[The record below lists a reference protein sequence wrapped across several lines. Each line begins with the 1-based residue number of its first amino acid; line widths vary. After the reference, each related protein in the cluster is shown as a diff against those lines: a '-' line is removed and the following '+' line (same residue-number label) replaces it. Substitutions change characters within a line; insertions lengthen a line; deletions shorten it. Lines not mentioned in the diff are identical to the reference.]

1 MDYSEKWG
9 NSVDEAVALALKDL
23 KLTIDEVDV
32 EVLEEPTKGILGLG
46 RKPGLVRVTKKGTT
60 AEKTDGDAAFEAV
73 RAQVSGKPAEEKE
86 APAKETA
93 QAEATPAAEAAPE
106 AKAPEA
112 PAAEKAAAAEVA
124 PAVEAIPETKEEAPE
139 EEEVSPFGAG
149 YKRPEYGVIDLR
161 SKGDKKPQQQ
171 SSGRSGGRRERDG
184 GRGRDRDRRRGGR
197 DRKSDAT
204 LTNVNTEAISIRP
217 DNLIPVEE
225 HEALDFLKETTANM
239 GLDLTIT
246 AQANDEYM
254 YINLEGKDAGA
265 IIGKR
270 GQTLDAIQYLTS
282 LVVNKDHNKYV
293 RVVVDA
299 ENYRAKREKTLQ
311 QLAIRL
317 GTKVLRTGRPVR
329 LEPMN
334 PYERMVIHATLHK
347 SEEVTTKSEG
357 EEPYRRVIIERK

>member
-9 NSVDEAVALALKDL
+9 NSVDEAVELALKDL

-46 RKPGLVRVTKKGTT
+46 RKPGLVRVTKKGAT
-60 AEKTDGDAAFEAV
+60 AEKTDGDAAFEEV
-73 RAQVSGKPAEEKE
+73 RAEVSGVKKEEPVEESPAVKVEEPAAVDEKKEESAPAEE
-86 APAKETA
+86 
-93 QAEATPAAEAAPE
+93 AAV
-106 AKAPEA
+106 KA
-112 PAAEKAAAAEVA
+112 
-124 PAVEAIPETKEEAPE
+124 E
-139 EEEVSPFGAG
+139 EEPSPFGAG

-161 SKGDKKPQQQ
+161 SKGDKKPQTQ

-184 GRGRDRDRRRGGR
+184 GRGRDRDRRRR
-197 DRKSDAT
+197 DRGGKSDAQ

-217 DNLIPVEE
+217 DDLIPVES
-225 HEALDFLKETTANM
+225 HEALDFLKETTVNM
-239 GLDLTIT
+239 GLDLAIT

-282 LVVNKDHNKYV
+282 LVVNKDHSKYV

-299 ENYRAKREKTLQ
+299 ENYRAKREKPLQ

-334 PYERMVIHATLHK
+334 PYERMVIHATLHQ

>member
-9 NSVDEAVALALKDL
+9 NSVDEAVELALKDL

-46 RKPGLVRVTKKGTT
+46 RKPGLVRVTKKGAT
-60 AEKTDGDAAFEAV
+60 AEKTDGDAAFEEV
-73 RAQVSGKPAEEKE
+73 RAQVSGTKKEEVKEEPVAAEAKAEE
-86 APAKETA
+86 APAQE
-93 QAEATPAAEAAPE
+93 EAAEAAP
-106 AKAPEA
+106 
-112 PAAEKAAAAEVA
+112 
-124 PAVEAIPETKEEAPE
+124 KEEEP
-139 EEEVSPFGAG
+139 SPFGAG

-161 SKGDKKPQQQ
+161 SKDDKKPQAQ

-184 GRGRDRDRRRGGR
+184 GRGRDRDRRRR
-197 DRKSDAT
+197 DRGGKSDAQ

-217 DNLIPVEE
+217 DDLIPVES
-225 HEALDFLKETTANM
+225 HEALDFLKETTVNM
-239 GLDLTIT
+239 GLDLAIT

-334 PYERMVIHATLHK
+334 PYERMVIHATLHQ

>member
-73 RAQVSGKPAEEKE
+73 RAQVSGKPAEQKE
-86 APAKETA
+86 AAAEESAPAEEPAK
-93 QAEATPAAEAAPE
+93 AEAAPAAEAAPE
-106 AKAPEA
+106 AKAAEAAEAA
-112 PAAEKAAAAEVA
+112 PAAE
-124 PAVEAIPETKEEAPE
+124 AISETKEEAP
-139 EEEVSPFGAG
+139 EEVSPFGAG

-171 SSGRSGGRRERDG
+171 SSGRSGGRRDRDG

>member
-9 NSVDEAVALALKDL
+9 NSVDEAVELALKDL

-46 RKPGLVRVTKKGTT
+46 RKPGLVRVTKKGAT
-60 AEKTDGDAAFEAV
+60 AEKTDGDAAFEEV
-73 RAQVSGKPAEEKE
+73 RAQVSGTKKEEVKE
-86 APAKETA
+86 EPV
-93 QAEATPAAEAAPE
+93 AAEAAPE
-106 AKAPEA
+106 VKAEEA
-112 PAAEKAAAAEVA
+112 HAQEEAAEAA
-124 PAVEAIPETKEEAPE
+124 PKEEEP
-139 EEEVSPFGAG
+139 SPFGAG

-161 SKGDKKPQQQ
+161 SKGDKKPQAQ

-184 GRGRDRDRRRGGR
+184 GRGRDRDRRRR
-197 DRKSDAT
+197 DRGSKSDAQ

-217 DNLIPVEE
+217 DDLIPVES
-225 HEALDFLKETTANM
+225 HEALDFLKETTVNM

>member
-32 EVLEEPTKGILGLG
+32 EILEEPTKGILGLG

-60 AEKTDGDAAFEAV
+60 AEKTDGDAAFEEV
-73 RAQVSGKPAEEKE
+73 RAQVSGKPAPKAEES
-86 APAKETA
+86 AKEETP
-93 QAEATPAAEAAPE
+93 AEAAPAAEAEAP
-106 AKAPEA
+106 KAEA
-112 PAAEKAAAAEVA
+112 PAEEKK
-124 PAVEAIPETKEEAPE
+124 EA

-161 SKGDKKPQQQ
+161 SKGDKKPQQAQ

-184 GRGRDRDRRRGGR
+184 GRGRDRDRRRR
-197 DRKSDAT
+197 DRGGKSDAT
-204 LTNVNTEAISIRP
+204 LTNVSTEAISIRP
-217 DNLIPVEE
+217 ENLIPVEA

-239 GLDLTIT
+239 GLDLAIT

>member
-9 NSVDEAVALALKDL
+9 NSVDEAVELALKDL

-46 RKPGLVRVTKKGTT
+46 RKPGLVRVTKKGAT
-60 AEKTDGDAAFEAV
+60 AEKTDGDAAFEEV
-73 RAQVSGKPAEEKE
+73 RAQVSGTKKEEVKE
-86 APAKETA
+86 EPV
-93 QAEATPAAEAAPE
+93 AAEAAPE
-106 AKAPEA
+106 AKAEEA
-112 PAAEKAAAAEVA
+112 PAQEKAAEAA
-124 PAVEAIPETKEEAPE
+124 PKEEEP
-139 EEEVSPFGAG
+139 SPFGAG

-161 SKGDKKPQQQ
+161 SKGDKKPQAQ

-184 GRGRDRDRRRGGR
+184 GRGRDRDRRRR
-197 DRKSDAT
+197 DRGSKSDAQ

-217 DNLIPVEE
+217 DDLIPVES
-225 HEALDFLKETTANM
+225 HEALDFLKETTVNM
-239 GLDLTIT
+239 GLDLAIT

-334 PYERMVIHATLHK
+334 PYERMVIHATLHQ